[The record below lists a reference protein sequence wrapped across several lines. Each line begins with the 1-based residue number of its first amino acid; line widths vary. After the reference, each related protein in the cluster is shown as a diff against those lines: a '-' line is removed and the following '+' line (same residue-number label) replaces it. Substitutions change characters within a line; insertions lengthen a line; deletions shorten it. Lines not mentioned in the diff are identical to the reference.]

1 MIKTVLFDLD
11 GTLLPLEQEEFAH
24 EYFKNLCLRIGNLVD
39 SKKFIQQLLSS
50 TEAMV
55 KSGDKD
61 KTNQQVFFEDFM
73 PNIGIAAEVLE
84 PIFDDFY
91 ENDFVKVKPVTRP
104 SMTARQAVMA
114 ATELGL
120 EVVLATNPIFPLNA
134 VKQRIQWAG
143 LADVSFKH
151 ITSYEDCHFCKPNPE
166 YYWEILECI
175 GRRPEECLMVGNDVE
190 EDLAAAKTG
199 MKTYLV
205 TDCLINAK
213 KLDFRADYQGT
224 LQELAQN
231 ITGIINAENGSV
243 A

>member
-24 EYFKNLCLRIGNLVD
+24 EYFKSLSMRIGNLID
-39 SKKFIQQLLSS
+39 PKKFIQQLLSS

-55 KSGDKD
+55 RNRDKN

-73 PNIGIAAEVLE
+73 PNIGVAAEVLV
-84 PIFDDFY
+84 PVFDDFY
-91 ENDFVKVKPVTRP
+91 ENDFVRIKPVTKP
-104 SMTARQAVMA
+104 STAARQAVNA
-114 ATELGL
+114 VTGLGL
-120 EVVLATNPIFPLNA
+120 DIVLATNPIFPLNA

-143 LADVSFKH
+143 LEDVSFKH

-166 YYWEILECI
+166 YYWEIAERI
-175 GRRPEECLMVGNDVE
+175 GRKPEECLMVGNDVE

-213 KLDFRADYQGT
+213 KLDFKADYHGT

-231 ITGIINAENGSV
+231 IAGIINAENSS
-243 A
+243 AS